1 MGTLVSTVKKLAKQK
16 QEISKIRRLSER
28 QFKKA
33 KTTTRKYS
41 STLSSLEKRVNSSR
55 TQIEDI
61 GQTLNQK
68 IAQRES
74 VQRLIKIAKE
84 RLDTETQ
91 NKEQLESEVDFSNTE
106 EEKQST
112 LSRIRII
119 IGVIDETKNEIRQ
132 RNLTEKKLTQIID
145 DISES
150 KSKLSN
156 KIKKNLESKPEL
168 VNLVKSSKNK
178 LETTAKKYVS
188 SKSRED
194 SAKNKLAKVSS
205 ELSELLKKRAKAKPK
220 RAKAKPKRAKAKPK
234 RAKAKP
240 KKKTRR

>member
-1 MGTLVSTVKKLAKQK
+1 MC
-16 QEISKIRRLSER
+16 IRDRIRRLSER

-119 IGVIDETKNEIRQ
+119 MGVIDETKNEIRQ

-178 LETTAKKYVS
+178 LETTAKKYVT

-194 SAKNKLAKVSS
+194 SAKTKLAKVSS

-234 RAKAKP
+234 
-240 KKKTRR
+240 KKNRR

>member
-1 MGTLVSTVKKLAKQK
+1 M
-16 QEISKIRRLSER
+16 
-28 QFKKA
+28 
-33 KTTTRKYS
+33 
-41 STLSSLEKRVNSSR
+41 NSSR

-119 IGVIDETKNEIRQ
+119 MGVIDETKNEIRH

-178 LETTAKKYVS
+178 LETTAKKYVT
-188 SKSRED
+188 SKSR
-194 SAKNKLAKVSS
+194 
-205 ELSELLKKRAKAKPK
+205 
-220 RAKAKPKRAKAKPK
+220 
-234 RAKAKP
+234 
-240 KKKTRR
+240 